1 VNTVMNRHRTQHKT
15 TSVTNTLKL
24 PNLSLLKT
32 TVSTRDNINEMAI
45 SHSTSKGTRKGEN
58 DSVTCWI

>member
-1 VNTVMNRHRTQHKT
+1 VNIVMNRHRTQHKT

-32 TVSTRDNINEMAI
+32 TVTTRDNINEMTI
-45 SHSTSKGTRKGEN
+45 SHSTSRGTREGEN
-58 DSVTCWI
+58 YCVTCWI